1 MRALPRTNTLPPRLI
16 SFRPLIKRGTR
27 SKPSFNW
34 LEMEKKRY
42 KALRMRRWCKF
53 GVSSN
58 RHYHGYQ
65 PPLPTI
71 DLRGPQ
77 SLRSPRPRAISGAQR
92 CTPLLS
98 LGPTPALDNGCRKA
112 YVLNYVP
119 KLILCISIFQVSALL
134 MMGMR
139 NVSTAA
145 CGDTSGAGAD
155 AL

>member
-1 MRALPRTNTLPPRLI
+1 M
-16 SFRPLIKRGTR
+16 GT
-27 SKPSFNW
+27 SHPTHDS
-34 LEMEKKRY
+34 
-42 KALRMRRWCKF
+42 
-53 GVSSN
+53 
-58 RHYHGYQ
+58 
-65 PPLPTI
+65 TI
-71 DLRGPQ
+71 DLRVSETFG
-77 SLRSPRPRAISGAQR
+77 SPRPRRGAQR
-92 CTPLLS
+92 CTPLS